1 MPTISKVKDFK
12 DYQTP
17 LPNPTLLTLS
27 FPAPHVVLIT
37 LNRPEMLNAM
47 SNALEGEINQSLKW
61 FENDPGLWVA
71 ILTGAGRAFCAG
83 RDLKSWNN
91 DQKSGRRDEVNV
103 LISSENGFGSVSRR
117 RSPKP
122 IIAAVHGPAMGGGFE
137 MVLNCDIV
145 IAAEDAKFA
154 FPEALRGVVAAAGG
168 IPRLVRVAGH
178 QLASELLL
186 TCQTVSALEG
196 RDRFRFVNV
205 VVPKPQLITTA
216 VKYVSLIV
224 AASPDAVISTKDG
237 LLKAQDFG
245 SMEETFRAH
254 AAGEKSQNV
263 YSGENIKEGLRAFT
277 EKRDPRWVNPKL

>member
-1 MPTISKVKDFK
+1 MSHAKDH
-12 DYQTP
+12 QTP
-17 LPNPTLLTLS
+17 PPSLAFINLS
-27 FPAPHVVLIT
+27 FPASHVVLIT

-47 SNALEGEINQSLKW
+47 NDILEAEINQSLRW

-91 DQKSGRRDEVNV
+91 DQKSGKQDEANV

-122 IIAAVHGPAMGGGFE
+122 IIAAVHGAAMGGGFE
-137 MVLNCDIV
+137 MVLNCDLV
-145 IAAEDAKFA
+145 IAAEGAKFA

-186 TCQTVSALEG
+186 TGRTVSALEG
-196 RDRFRFVNV
+196 RDRFRFVNA
-205 VVPKPQLITTA
+205 VVPQSQLIATA
-216 VKYVSLIV
+216 VEYASRIV
-224 AASPDAVISTKDG
+224 VASPDAVLSTKDG

-245 SMEETFRAH
+245 SMEEIFRAH
-254 AAGEKSQNV
+254 VAGEKSQNV
-263 YSGENIKEGLRAFT
+263 YKGENIKEGLRAFA
-277 EKRDPRWVNPKL
+277 EKRSPRWANPKL